1 MEKNRSMT
9 KTTRMVLRLGMA
21 LVLATALPAHA
32 ADGAQFDIYEYAVR
46 GNSVLPAINI
56 ESAVY
61 PHLGEAK
68 TIADVESAR
77 TALEKAYHDAGYL
90 TVLVDIPEQKVN
102 SGVVTLRV
110 TEGSVERLRVTGS
123 RYFSLGEIRA
133 TAPELAEGSVPHFP
147 TMQKELV
154 ALNTSEDRR
163 VTPVL
168 RPARTPGQVEVDL
181 KVEDQFPLHGELSLD
196 NRASANTTETRLS
209 GNLRY
214 SNLWQKQHSL
224 GIGFQVAPEQPDEA
238 RVLSLTYLQPAL
250 GGMLALYGIV
260 SRSDVGVAG
269 DTRVLGNANIAGAR
283 WIKPLRAWNGANQMF
298 SLGVDYK
305 DFNDDLLF
313 GADRYSTP
321 ISYMPFSAEYRG
333 SINGERT
340 KTQWNLGL
348 TFSLRG
354 LADETIE
361 CVPGFFTNEFDCK
374 RFAAKPDF
382 AYLRGGLRHERALGK
397 DFSVAARMEFQLSN
411 QPLISNEQFSA
422 GGAQSVRGYTESTAL
437 GDRGLIVGLE
447 AVGPQWGDAAR
458 YSLRPLAFAEG
469 ATLKVIEAT
478 TLQKSE
484 FNLAGVGLG
493 LRLSSRFG
501 LSSDF
506 DAAWPLKTQGESEK
520 GELRLHWRL
529 GYKW

>member
-1 MEKNRSMT
+1 MRAG
-9 KTTRMVLRLGMA
+9 LWIGLWAA
-21 LVLATALPAHA
+21 LAAALPASA
-32 ADGAQFDIYEYAVR
+32 ADEAGFDVFEYAVQ
-46 GNSVLPAINI
+46 GNTTLPAIRI
-56 ESAVY
+56 ETAVY
-61 PHLGEAK
+61 PHLGEKK
-68 TIADVESAR
+68 TIADVEAAR
-77 TALEKAYHDAGYL
+77 TALEKAYHNAGYL
-90 TVLVDIPEQKVN
+90 TVLVDIPEQKVT

-110 TEGSVERLRVTGS
+110 TEGSVARLRVVGS
-123 RYFSLGEIRA
+123 RYFSLGEIKA
-133 TAPELAEGSVPHFP
+133 TTPELAEGTVPHFP
-147 TMQKELV
+147 TMQKELI
-154 ALNTSEDRR
+154 ALNTGEDRR

-168 RPARTPGQVEVDL
+168 RPAKTPGQVEVDL
-181 KVEDQFPLHGELSLD
+181 KVEDQFPLHGDLSLD
-196 NRASANTTETRLS
+196 NRASANTTSTRLS

-224 GIGFQVAPEQPDEA
+224 GIGFQVAPEQTEEA

-283 WIKPLRAWNGANQMF
+283 WIKPLRAWRGANQLF

-313 GADRYSTP
+313 GADRFTTP
-321 ISYMPFSAEYRG
+321 ISYVPFSLEYRG
-333 SINGERT
+333 STGDDAV
-340 KTQWNLGL
+340 KTQWNLGF

-361 CVPGFFTNEFDCK
+361 CIPGFFTNEFDCK

-382 AYLRGGLRHERALGK
+382 AYLRGGLRHERAIGK
-397 DFSVAARMEFQLSN
+397 DYSVAVRMEFQLTN

-437 GDRGLIVGLE
+437 GDRGLIVGME
-447 AVGPQWGDAAR
+447 AVGPDWGEASR

-469 ATLKVIEAT
+469 ATLRVIEAT
-478 TLQKSE
+478 ALQKDA
-484 FNLAGVGLG
+484 FTLAGVGLG
-493 LRLSSRFG
+493 LRLTSRFG
-501 LSSDF
+501 LSSDL
-506 DAAWPLKTQGESEK
+506 DAAWPLVAQGESEK

>member
-1 MEKNRSMT
+1 MR
-9 KTTRMVLRLGMA
+9 VLLFVGWIA
-21 LVLATALPAHA
+21 ALPAVA
-32 ADGAQFDIYEYAVR
+32 ADEAGFDVFEYSVR
-46 GNSVLPAINI
+46 GNSVLPVISI
-56 ESAVY
+56 ETAVY
-61 PHLGEAK
+61 PHLGEKK
-68 TIADVESAR
+68 TIADVEAAR

-90 TVLVDIPEQKVN
+90 TVLVDIPEQKVT

-168 RPARTPGQVEVDL
+168 RPAKTPGQVEVDL
-181 KVEDQFPLHGELSLD
+181 KVQDQFPLHGEMTLD

-224 GIGFQVAPEQPDEA
+224 GIGFQVAPQEPDEA
-238 RVLSLTYLQPAL
+238 RVLSLTYLQPAM

-283 WIKPLRAWNGANQMF
+283 WIKPLRTWRGANQLL

-305 DFNDDLLF
+305 DFSDDLLF
-313 GADRYSTP
+313 GADTYTTP
-321 ISYMPFSAEYRG
+321 ISYMPFSVEYRG
-333 SINGERT
+333 SVNGEYT
-340 KTQWNLGL
+340 KTQWNLGF

-374 RFAAKPDF
+374 RFGAKPDF
-382 AYLRGGLRHERALGK
+382 AYLRGGFRHERSLGK
-397 DFSVAARMEFQLSN
+397 DYSLAARFEFQLAN
-411 QPLISNEQFSA
+411 QPLISNEQYSA
-422 GGAQSVRGYTESTAL
+422 GGAQTVRGYTESAAL
-437 GDRGLIVGLE
+437 GDRGVIAGLE
-447 AVGPQWGDAAR
+447 AIGPEWGESGR
-458 YSLRPLAFAEG
+458 FGLRPLAFAEG

-478 TLQKSE
+478 TLQEDE
-484 FNLAGVGLG
+484 FNLASVGLG
-493 LRLSSRFG
+493 LRLSSRLG
-501 LSSDF
+501 LSSDL
-506 DAAWPLKTQGESEK
+506 DVAWPLRALGESEK
-520 GELRLHWRL
+520 HELRLHWRL
-529 GYKW
+529 SYKW